1 MIARRSQRRSDARD
15 DPRDARAGGGPE
27 QAKQLLNE
35 LACSSKSNRSEAPL
49 ILL

>member
-1 MIARRSQRRSDARD
+1 MRVTS
-15 DPRDARAGGGPE
+15 RAMRGHGGPE